1 MDTRR
6 VLLFLQRLIKS
17 WFVNQTVSNCNGF
30 AGRKWLGKRKK
41 KARALK
47 LPRTHLHL
55 LLFCGDGPSLDV
67 FSSVFMETNMQNLK
81 CLGDDLL
88 NMGGSSNMVAHQRE
102 TMAKLC
108 VVYGRFGGVPS
119 MVTWG
124 TRWYQ
129 YFWMTHTYVIICVC
143 TYTYIY
149 VCIPP
154 RPIFSQILLVFAVF
168 CCFI

>member
-1 MDTRR
+1 M
-6 VLLFLQRLIKS
+6 
-17 WFVNQTVSNCNGF
+17 SNCNGF

-67 FSSVFMETNMQNLK
+67 VASVFMETNMQNLK

-108 VVYGRFGGVPS
+108 VVYRRFGGVSS

-124 TRWYQ
+124 TSIFGWP
-129 YFWMTHTYVIICVC
+129 THMWSYVYVRI
-143 TYTYIY
+143 YIY
-149 VCIPP
+149 MYMYMYMYMYIYPP
-154 RPIFSQILLVFAVF
+154 RPILSQILLVFAVF
-168 CCFI
+168 CSFI